1 MGGGLNWQ
9 SKIYAEPEIPG
20 EVGIA
25 ASQQK
30 AYTTVDLMAQ
40 YRTVKKLRIGL
51 HANNLFNQEYRT
63 VPNMLSYG
71 APRSIMATFRYE
83 F

>member
-1 MGGGLNWQ
+1 MDYQFKRDGLPRGFNELDLSEEQ
-9 SKIYAEPEIPG
+9 KSKIRAI
-20 EVGIA
+20 
-25 ASQQK
+25 
-30 AYTTVDLMAQ
+30 MAQ
-40 YRTVKKLRIGL
+40 YRPMKNLRIGL